1 MWEPSQ
7 GRLLLEK
14 QQVRSAK
21 TLQAQLLLLL
31 LLLLL
36 FKINKVFTQ
45 KKDSDIP
52 DGFTGRR

>member
-21 TLQAQLLLLL
+21 YLQAQLLLLL
-31 LLLLL
+31 
-36 FKINKVFTQ
+36 KINNVFTQ
-45 KKDSDIP
+45 KKNSDIP